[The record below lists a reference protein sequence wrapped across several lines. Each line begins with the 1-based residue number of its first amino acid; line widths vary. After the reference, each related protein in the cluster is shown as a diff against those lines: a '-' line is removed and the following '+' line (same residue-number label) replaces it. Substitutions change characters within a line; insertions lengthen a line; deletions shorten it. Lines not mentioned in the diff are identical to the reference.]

1 MKEQVYTVK
10 LGLCPVF
17 SNHTH
22 LLTSSSSS
30 SSSSSVFFCFLL
42 KAKKLVEDLPQT
54 IKRDI
59 NKEEAEK
66 IKAALEEIG
75 GSVEIA

>member
-22 LLTSSSSS
+22 LLTSSSS